1 LLLHDFFDEFL
12 LCEDFINI
20 LVKLALSQLVEHAEN
35 IQISVPVKDQ
45 RRHSQGENINK
56 RQEDILHVE
65 ILPQES
71 DSLDVQR
78 IDMLP

>member
-1 LLLHDFFDEFL
+1 LLLHDFFDESL

-20 LVKLALSQLVEHAEN
+20 LVKLALSQLVKHAEN

-45 RRHSQGENINK
+45 RRHSQRENINK

-65 ILPQES
+65 ILPQER